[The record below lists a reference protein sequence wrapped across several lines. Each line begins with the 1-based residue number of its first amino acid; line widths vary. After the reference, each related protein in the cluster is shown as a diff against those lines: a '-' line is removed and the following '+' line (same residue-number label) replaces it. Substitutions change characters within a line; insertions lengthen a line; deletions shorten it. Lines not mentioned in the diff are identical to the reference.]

1 MAEKKE
7 EKGGAL
13 KTILILLLV
22 LVVLPVGVLSGFYFL
37 SNTFQVE
44 ANKIMSGMPGPI
56 GAYFEQF
63 PTPQETSGQLKSIAE
78 YYLDIDQSRAVDKLS
93 LLSSEDEAVYD
104 EIIKHMLRMNPNAT
118 KLILEEIRGNN
129 IKKDV
134 VLNTLEQIEEEK
146 NVGIKSRADYL
157 NSLSIET
164 AIDEMMFTINSSVNG
179 HKELASH
186 LSSMETLDAATLME
200 QLATEDFNKVMGFM
214 SEEKAR
220 DVRTKIAENKKRM
233 TELEN
238 IASIYS
244 SEDNLKLVDLIGNT
258 TTYSLEE
265 LAKLYSELGPI
276 KAGQVLAGLRNDS
289 FTFELINEIRDQ
301 QIIETGTDK
310 ITSDILKS
318 LKIYKE
324 FDDNVT
330 EMTEV
335 YGNMDISNV
344 SNVIQRMIRNSS
356 VPQLYELENG
366 ETIIISDED
375 IALELISRFDS
386 TRVGEL
392 LSNFDDTLASDIS
405 RKLTLPRNY

>member
-22 LVVLPVGVLSGFYFL
+22 LIVLPVGVLSGFYFL
-37 SNTFQVE
+37 SNTFQIE
-44 ANKIMSGMPGPI
+44 ANKILSSMPGPV
-56 GAYFEQF
+56 GTYFEQF
-63 PTPQETSGQLKSIAE
+63 PTPQETNQQLKEIAE

-93 LLSSEDEAVYD
+93 LLSTEDEAVYD
-104 EIIKHMLRMNPNAT
+104 EIVKHMLRMNPNAT
-118 KLILEEIRGNN
+118 KLILEDIRNSN

-134 VLNTLEQIEEEK
+134 VLNTLDQIQAEK
-146 NVGIKSRADYL
+146 NEDIQSRADYL
-157 NSLSIET
+157 ASLSIQT
-164 AIDEMMFTINSSVNG
+164 AVEEMNYTINSSVNG

-186 LSSMETLDAATLME
+186 ISAMEPSKAGTMME
-200 QLATEDFNKVMGFM
+200 QLASEDFNKVISFM

-220 DVRTKIAENKKRM
+220 SIRTTIADSKKRKA
-233 TELEN
+233 ELEN
-238 IASIYS
+238 VASIYS
-244 SEDNLKLVDLIGNT
+244 SEDNTTLVDLIGNT
-258 TTYSLEE
+258 NTYNIEE
-265 LAKLYSELGPI
+265 LGKLYSELGPI
-276 KAGQVLAGLRNDS
+276 KAGQVLASIRNDS
-289 FTFELINEIRDQ
+289 FTFELVNEIRDQ

-330 EMTEV
+330 EMAEV
-335 YGNMDISNV
+335 YGNMDSGAV
-344 SNVIQRMIRNSS
+344 SNMIQRMIRNST

-375 IALELISRFDS
+375 IALELLSRFD
-386 TRVGEL
+386 TNRVGEL
-392 LSNFDDTLASDIS
+392 LATFDDTLASDIS

>member
-7 EKGGAL
+7 EKGGVL

-22 LVVLPVGVLSGFYFL
+22 LIVLPVGVLAAFYFL
-37 SNTFQVE
+37 SSTFQIE
-44 ANKIMSGMPGPI
+44 ANKMLSNVPGQI

-63 PTPQETSGQLKSIAE
+63 PTPQETNQQLKEIAE
-78 YYLDIDQSRAVDKLS
+78 YYLDIDQSRAVDKLQ
-93 LLSSEDEAVYD
+93 LLSTEDEAVYD
-104 EIIKHMLRMNPNAT
+104 EVIKHMLRMNPNAT
-118 KLILEEIRGNN
+118 KLILEDIRNSN
-129 IKKDV
+129 IKKDI
-134 VLNTLEQIEEEK
+134 VLNTLDQIQEEK
-146 NVGIKSRADYL
+146 NEDIKSRADYL
-157 NSLSIET
+157 ASLSIQT
-164 AIDEMMFTINSSVNG
+164 AVEEMNFTINNSVNG

-186 LSSMETLDAATLME
+186 ISAMDPAKAGVLMDQLS
-200 QLATEDFNKVMGFM
+200 TEDFNKVISFM

-220 DVRTKIAENKKRM
+220 SIRTTIADSMKRKV
-233 TELEN
+233 ELEN

-244 SEDNLKLVDLIGNT
+244 SEENTTLVDLIGNT
-258 TTYSLEE
+258 GTYDIQE
-265 LAKLYSELGPI
+265 LGKLYSELGPI
-276 KAGQVLAGLRNDS
+276 KAGQVLASINDDN
-289 FTFELINEIRDQ
+289 FTFALINEIRDQ
-301 QIIETGTDK
+301 QIVENGTDK

-330 EMTEV
+330 EMAEI
-335 YGNMDISNV
+335 YGNMDTGAV
-344 SNVIQRMIRNSS
+344 SNMIERMIRNST

-375 IALELISRFDS
+375 IALELLSRFDT

-392 LSNFDDTLASDIS
+392 LSSFDDTLASDIS

>member
-13 KTILILLLV
+13 KTVLILILV
-22 LVVLPVGVLSGFYFL
+22 LFVLPVGVLSGFYFL
-37 SNTFQVE
+37 SNTFQIE
-44 ANKIMSGMPGPI
+44 ANKLLSNMPGAI

-63 PTPQETSGQLKSIAE
+63 PTPQETSLQLKQIAE

-104 EIIKHMLRMNPNAT
+104 EVIKHMLRMNPNAT
-118 KLILEEIRGNN
+118 KLILEDIRGNS
-129 IKKDV
+129 IKKDI

-146 NVGIKSRADYL
+146 NESIQSRADYL
-157 NSLSIET
+157 TSLSIQT
-164 AIDEMMFTINSSVNG
+164 AVDEMMFTINSSVNG

-186 LSSMETLDAATLME
+186 ISAMDPLKGGTLME
-200 QLATEDFNKVMGFM
+200 QLSTEDFNKVMTFM

-220 DVRTKIAENKKRM
+220 EIRTTIASNKKRKL
-233 TELEN
+233 ELEN
-238 IASIYS
+238 IATIYS
-244 SEDNLKLVDLIGNT
+244 SEDNTTLVDLIGNT
-258 TTYSLEE
+258 NTYKIDE
-265 LAKLYSELGPI
+265 LAKLYTELGPI
-276 KAGQVLAGLRNDS
+276 KAGQVLANIRDDA

-301 QIIETGTDK
+301 QVIETGTDK

-330 EMTEV
+330 EMAEI
-335 YGNMDISNV
+335 YGNMDGGTV
-344 SNVIQRMIRNSS
+344 STMIQRMIRNSS
-356 VPQLYELENG
+356 VPQLYELDNG

-375 IALELISRFDS
+375 IALELLSRFDT